1 MWRKFRERRFVK
13 QKDTSAESKE
23 ILEAGRGGG
32 KKARE
37 ESFRE
42 VGWPYF
48 VATRWRTNQAV
59 EQEVEQKRE
68 RERERER
75 RNQLEDW

>member
-1 MWRKFRERRFVK
+1 MWRKFRERRSVE

-23 ILEAGRGGG
+23 ILEAGREGGL
-32 KKARE
+32 KARE

-48 VATRWRTNQAV
+48 VATRWEDKSGGRTRGGA
-59 EQEVEQKRE
+59 EE
-68 RERERER
+68 RGEISLRTSDKGGYR
-75 RNQLEDW
+75 